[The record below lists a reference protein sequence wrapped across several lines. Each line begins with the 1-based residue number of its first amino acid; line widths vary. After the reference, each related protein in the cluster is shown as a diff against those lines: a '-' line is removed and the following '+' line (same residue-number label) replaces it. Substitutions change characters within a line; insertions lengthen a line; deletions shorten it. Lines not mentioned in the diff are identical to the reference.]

1 MLPVNHTGGIRDA
14 GGISRHQ
21 GCCVG
26 NRQPSCAT
34 RARPTT

>member
-26 NRQPSCAT
+26 NRQPSWCDAGE
-34 RARPTT
+34 AYH